1 MKTYKQLEVKQKTFG
16 ILNIESLGDFTIN
29 QVIAMTNNHGR
40 IMLGKMLRKNTDK
53 YKSVKILIKVEK

>member
-40 IMLGKMLRKNTDK
+40 VMLGKMLRNTDK